1 MKYLFL
7 FFSVVSLFIVSFG
20 LTIYDVQYTENIS
33 GASPYAGQTVT
44 ISGIVTRVFGV
55 NVYIQDDTLP
65 WHGILVYNPPTP
77 VEVGDS
83 IIVTGQ
89 VVEYNGKL
97 KYQTPTTLTVLAKGV
112 KVPGP
117 VIVKTGDAGKEKYE
131 GMFIQVENCAVTQIT
146 SAREWQVDDG
156 SGPMIIYED
165 NSYPVTVEALN
176 DTFYFHKRL
185 YGWIQR
191 EIMS

>member
-185 YGWIQR
+185 YG
-191 EIMS
+191 